1 MKKPWKLYNT
11 RKIIISYTLDVPA
24 TRQCSSSLQSSLQSS
39 VAISHKN
46 QHVLNTFFWLILSF
60 LIFAAP
66 SLTILHRGM
75 FSAFTL
81 LISSKI
87 FLFFQFQFLLFLS
100 FSAVWRAKLCKG
112 CFWQLKK
119 YCCIETCKTWNF
131 WLQTLKLYDSGF
143 LIADFCRLTRVSE

>member
-11 RKIIISYTLDVPA
+11 RKIIISYTLNVPA

-87 FLFFQFQFLLFLS
+87 FLFFS
-100 FSAVWRAKLCKG
+100 FSSFFFWVFQLSEGLSYVRDVSDSWRNIVALKQAKHWI
-112 CFWQLKK
+112 F
-119 YCCIETCKTWNF
+119 
-131 WLQTLKLYDSGF
+131 D
-143 LIADFCRLTRVSE
+143 CRL

>member
-87 FLFFQFQFLLFLS
+87 VLFSVSVPS
-100 FSAVWRAKLCKG
+100 FFEFFSCHKHPLHNLALQTAEK
-112 CFWQLKK
+112 LKK
-119 YCCIETCKTWNF
+119 KD
-131 WLQTLKLYDSGF
+131 LKLKKKENFG
-143 LIADFCRLTRVSE
+143 RN